1 MKTPIESS
9 DCHSYSDDP
18 LEPPEDLD
26 ICESCNAVH
35 DALYDVRKS
44 AEAFYGLLET
54 HVPMNTEGQIALL
67 EVQAAL
73 EKAMQSMIRF
83 EEGRSS

>member
-1 MKTPIESS
+1 MKTKIESS

-18 LEPPEDLD
+18 LEPPED
-26 ICESCNAVH
+26 CEPCNAVH

>member
-1 MKTPIESS
+1 MS
-9 DCHSYSDDP
+9 DINDVSAIDD
-18 LEPPEDLD
+18 
-26 ICESCNAVH
+26 I
-35 DALYDVRKS
+35 RKS
-44 AEAFYGLLET
+44 AKAFYGLLEV
-54 HVPMNTEGQIALL
+54 HVPPNTEGQIALL